1 MEKKRTRAA
10 RHTACGRCKKAHR
23 VCDGNRPCKRCF
35 LRGKSSLCQTPPK
48 QQSRRRPRKQKIGF
62 LVDTDIKP
70 PQGCLSVFDQFES
83 VSATGCSHNH
93 GILPESAMQ
102 QPVLLALLE
111 QIRDLND
118 TTSALLI
125 THHTMS
131 VEVTDLKHK
140 ITDGYCQ
147 QFPKQLTPVASLPE
161 SCATNEEIQ
170 TLARIDH
177 PTEDI
182 LLSASVVAS
191 TKDTNRFLPFAI
203 DDATT
208 VRYSQIILES
218 YSSLSLLNAAVLH
231 FRHGSPG
238 LGTIQMFEAAWTR
251 TQRSLPGSQMS
262 NWECIVLLPN
272 SIHRGT

>member
-62 LVDTDIKP
+62 HKDIKP

-83 VSATGCSHNH
+83 VSATGCHNH

-125 THHTMS
+125 THYSMS

-140 ITDGYCQ
+140 ITDGCCQ
-147 QFPKQLTPVASLPE
+147 RFPKQRTPVVS
-161 SCATNEEIQ
+161 SATNEEIQ

-182 LLSASVVAS
+182 LLSASVVAIP
-191 TKDTNRFLPFAI
+191 KDTNRFLPFAI

-208 VRYSQIILES
+208 VSYSQD
-218 YSSLSLLNAAVLH
+218 
-231 FRHGSPG
+231 
-238 LGTIQMFEAAWTR
+238 
-251 TQRSLPGSQMS
+251 
-262 NWECIVLLPN
+262 N
-272 SIHRGT
+272 S